1 LLKCIVWQKATG
13 GGDLILNNK
22 VIAIDGPAGAGK
34 STIAKQLADNINYT
48 YIDSGAMYRALTLK
62 VIETNTS
69 MSDNNGI
76 IEISKKVDIDFR
88 DKSIY
93 LDGKAVDKQI
103 REDQVNRN
111 VSIVAAIPDVRKNM
125 VEIQRKI
132 SIGKN
137 VVMDG
142 RDVGTVIFPNAFVK
156 LFITASLE
164 ERAMRRYAEIEAIDK
179 AVDFQDIK
187 NQIEKRDYTDMNRED
202 SPLIQANDAILID
215 TSGKSIEAV
224 LQEVKD
230 YLSLRGGDIDAI

>member
-1 LLKCIVWQKATG
+1 
-13 GGDLILNNK
+13 LNNK

-62 VIETNTS
+62 VLETNIS
-69 MSDNNGI
+69 LSNINEI
-76 IEISKKVDIDFR
+76 IEVSKKVDIDFR

-93 LDGKAVDKQI
+93 LDGNAVDKQI
-103 REDQVNRN
+103 REDRVNKN
-111 VSIVAAIPDVRKNM
+111 VSIIAAIPEVRKNM

-132 SIGKN
+132 SVGKN

-142 RDVGTVIFPNAFVK
+142 RDVGTVIFPNAFIK

-164 ERAMRRYAEIEAIDK
+164 ERAMRRYAEIESTDK

-187 NQIEKRDYTDMNRED
+187 DQIQKRDYTDINRED
-202 SPLIQANDAILID
+202 SPLIQAQDAILID
-215 TSGKSIEAV
+215 TSGKSIEDV
-224 LQEVKD
+224 LREVKN

>member
-1 LLKCIVWQKATG
+1 MYSMAKAA
-13 GGDLILNNK
+13 GGDKNLYNK

-62 VIETNTS
+62 VLETNINLS
-69 MSDNNGI
+69 NINEI
-76 IEISKKVDIDFR
+76 IEVSKKVDINFK

-93 LDGKAVDKQI
+93 LDGNAVDKQI
-103 REDQVNRN
+103 REDRVNKN
-111 VSIVAAIPDVRKNM
+111 VSIVAAIPEVRKNM

-132 SIGKN
+132 SVGKN

-142 RDVGTVIFPNAFVK
+142 RDVGTVIFPNAFIK

-164 ERAMRRYAEIEAIDK
+164 ERAMRRYAEIEATDK

-187 NQIEKRDYTDMNRED
+187 GQIEKRDYTDINRED
-202 SPLIQANDAILID
+202 SPLIQAEDAVLID
-215 TSGKSIEAV
+215 TSGKSIEDV
-224 LQEVKD
+224 LREVKN

>member
-1 LLKCIVWQKATG
+1 MYSMAKAA
-13 GGDLILNNK
+13 GGDKNLYNK

-62 VIETNTS
+62 VLETNINLS
-69 MSDNNGI
+69 NINEI
-76 IEISKKVDIDFR
+76 IEVSKKVDIDFK

-93 LDGKAVDKQI
+93 LDGNAVDKQI
-103 REDQVNRN
+103 REDRVNKN
-111 VSIVAAIPDVRKNM
+111 VSIVAAIPEVRKNM

-132 SIGKN
+132 SVGKN

-142 RDVGTVIFPNAFVK
+142 RDVGTVIFPNAFIK

-164 ERAMRRYAEIEAIDK
+164 ERAMRRYAEIEATDK

-187 NQIEKRDYTDMNRED
+187 GQIEKRDYTDINRED
-202 SPLIQANDAILID
+202 SPLIQAEDAVLID
-215 TSGKSIEAV
+215 TSGKSIEDV
-224 LQEVKD
+224 LREVKN

>member
-1 LLKCIVWQKATG
+1 M
-13 GGDLILNNK
+13 
-22 VIAIDGPAGAGK
+22 IAIDGPAGAGK

-69 MSDNNGI
+69 MSDMNGI
-76 IEISKKVDIDFR
+76 IEISKKVDIDFK

-93 LDGKAVDKQI
+93 LDGKVVDKQI

-164 ERAMRRYAEIEAIDK
+164 ERAMRRYAEIEATDK
-179 AVDFQDIK
+179 VVDLQDIK

-202 SPLIQANDAILID
+202 SPLIQANDAVLID
-215 TSGKSIEAV
+215 TSGKSIEEV
-224 LQEVKD
+224 LQEVKN
-230 YLSLRGGDIDAI
+230 YLSLHGGDIDAV

>member
-1 LLKCIVWQKATG
+1 
-13 GGDLILNNK
+13 LNNK

-62 VIETNTS
+62 VLETNINLS
-69 MSDNNGI
+69 NINEI
-76 IEISKKVDIDFR
+76 IEVSKKVDIDFR

-93 LDGKAVDKQI
+93 LDGNAVDKQI
-103 REDQVNRN
+103 REDRVNKN
-111 VSIVAAIPDVRKNM
+111 VSIVAAIPEVRKNM

-132 SIGKN
+132 SVGKN

-142 RDVGTVIFPNAFVK
+142 RDVGTVIFPNAFIK

-164 ERAMRRYAEIEAIDK
+164 ERAMRRYAEIEATDK

-187 NQIEKRDYTDMNRED
+187 GQIEKRDYTDINRED
-202 SPLIQANDAILID
+202 SPLIQAQDAILID
-215 TSGKSIEAV
+215 TSGKSIEDV
-224 LQEVKD
+224 LREVKN

>member
-1 LLKCIVWQKATG
+1 
-13 GGDLILNNK
+13 LNNK

-62 VIETNTS
+62 VLEANISLSNINE
-69 MSDNNGI
+69 I
-76 IEISKKVDIDFR
+76 IEVSKKVDIDFR

-93 LDGKAVDKQI
+93 LDGNAVDKQI
-103 REDQVNRN
+103 REDRVNKN
-111 VSIVAAIPDVRKNM
+111 VSIVAAIPEVRKNM

-132 SIGKN
+132 SVGKN

-142 RDVGTVIFPNAFVK
+142 RDVGTVIFPNAFIK

-164 ERAMRRYAEIEAIDK
+164 ERAMRRYAEIESTDK

-187 NQIEKRDYTDMNRED
+187 DQIQKRDYTDINRED
-202 SPLIQANDAILID
+202 SPLIQAQDAILID
-215 TSGKSIEAV
+215 TSGKSIEDV
-224 LQEVKD
+224 LREVKN

>member
-1 LLKCIVWQKATG
+1 
-13 GGDLILNNK
+13 LNNK

-62 VIETNTS
+62 VLETNIS
-69 MSDNNGI
+69 LSNINEI
-76 IEISKKVDIDFR
+76 IEVSKKVDIDFR

-93 LDGKAVDKQI
+93 LDGNAVDKQI
-103 REDQVNRN
+103 REDRVNKN
-111 VSIVAAIPDVRKNM
+111 VSIVAAIPEVRKNM

-132 SIGKN
+132 SVGKN

-142 RDVGTVIFPNAFVK
+142 RDVGTVIFPNAFIK

-164 ERAMRRYAEIEAIDK
+164 ERAMRRYAEIEATDK

-187 NQIEKRDYTDMNRED
+187 GQIEKRDYTDINRED
-202 SPLIQANDAILID
+202 SPLIQAQDAILID
-215 TSGKSIEAV
+215 TSGKSIEDV
-224 LQEVKD
+224 LREVKN

>member
-1 LLKCIVWQKATG
+1 MSNRI
-13 GGDLILNNK
+13 
-22 VIAIDGPAGAGK
+22 IAIDGPAGAGK

-62 VIETNTS
+62 VLESNIS
-69 MSDNNGI
+69 MSDMNAI
-76 IEISKKVDIDFR
+76 IDISKKVDIDFR
-88 DKSIY
+88 DRSIY
-93 LDGKAVDKQI
+93 LDGIAVDKQI
-103 REDQVNRN
+103 REDQVNKN

-142 RDVGTVIFPNAFVK
+142 RDVGTVIFPDAFIK

-164 ERAMRRYAEIEAIDK
+164 ERAMRRYAEIEVTDK

-187 NQIEKRDYTDMNRED
+187 SQIDKRDYTDSHRED
-202 SPLIQANDAILID
+202 SPLIQAEDAILID
-215 TSGKSIEAV
+215 TSGKSIEDV
-224 LQEVKD
+224 LQEVKCH
-230 YLSLRGGDIDAI
+230 LSLLGGDIDVI

>member
-1 LLKCIVWQKATG
+1 MY
-13 GGDLILNNK
+13 NK

-34 STIAKQLADNINYT
+34 STIAKKLADNIDYT

-62 VIETNTS
+62 VLESNVS
-69 MSDNNGI
+69 MSDIHGI

-88 DKSIY
+88 DRSIY

-103 REDQVNRN
+103 REDLVNKN
-111 VSIVAAIPDVRKNM
+111 VSIVAAIPEVRKNM
-125 VEIQRKI
+125 VEVQRRI

-142 RDVGTVIFPNAFVK
+142 RDVGTVIFPNAYVK

-164 ERAMRRYAEIEAIDK
+164 ERAMRRYSEIEATNK

-187 NQIEKRDYTDMNRED
+187 GQIEKRDYTDSNRED
-202 SPLIQANDAILID
+202 SPLIQAEDAVLID
-215 TSGKSIEAV
+215 TSGKSIEDV
-224 LQEVKD
+224 LQEVKN
-230 YLSLRGGDIDAI
+230 YLILRGGDIDAI

>member
-1 LLKCIVWQKATG
+1 
-13 GGDLILNNK
+13 LNNK

-62 VIETNTS
+62 VLETNIS
-69 MSDNNGI
+69 LSNINKI
-76 IEISKKVDIDFR
+76 IEVSKKVDIDFR

-93 LDGKAVDKQI
+93 LDGNAVDKQI
-103 REDQVNRN
+103 REDRVNKN
-111 VSIVAAIPDVRKNM
+111 VSIVAAIPEVRKNM

-142 RDVGTVIFPNAFVK
+142 RDVGTVIFPNAFLK

-164 ERAMRRYAEIEAIDK
+164 ERAMRRYAEIEATDK

-187 NQIEKRDYTDMNRED
+187 GQIEKRDYTDINRED
-202 SPLIQANDAILID
+202 SPLIQAQDAILID
-215 TSGKSIEAV
+215 TSGKSIEDV
-224 LQEVKD
+224 LREVKN